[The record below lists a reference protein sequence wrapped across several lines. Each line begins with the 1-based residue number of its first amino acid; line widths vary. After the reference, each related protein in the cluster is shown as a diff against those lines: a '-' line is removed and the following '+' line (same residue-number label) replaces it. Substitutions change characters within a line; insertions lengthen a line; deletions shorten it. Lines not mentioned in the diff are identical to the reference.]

1 MARLKYR
8 GEEIEIEYNTVG
20 DYVMATY
27 DNPPE
32 YPDTFIEAVYYGDVN
47 ILPILSERDQ
57 DEIYELLNDYLY

>member
-8 GEEIEIEYNTVG
+8 GEEIEVEYSTVG
-20 DYVMATY
+20 HYVMATY

-32 YPDTFIEAVYYGDVN
+32 YPDHFIDAVNYGGVD
-47 ILPILSERDQ
+47 ILPILSESDQ